1 MQNKVGSMAVEV
13 SGTATGDPLARLEV
27 KKRQVAGCSL
37 PVERLAVV
45 AAFAKPSIMAGSMT
59 DTVSIARTEDELD
72 TLVSIAIRRAGAS
85 STTFTHLRR
94 MTRGTRSWSGNSG
107 LPQSR
112 SHRGSPRR
120 GPVGAV
126 WAALAA
132 GNRAEAERLASKYL
146 AESPLPAERQ
156 EAIARVF
163 QEDQERLSQRYPA
176 LAKSGRLA
184 ELAEWRASV
193 TSQNPRVFPAAA

>member
-1 MQNKVGSMAVEV
+1 
-13 SGTATGDPLARLEV
+13 
-27 KKRQVAGCSL
+27 
-37 PVERLAVV
+37 
-45 AAFAKPSIMAGSMT
+45 MT

-72 TLVSIAIRRAGAS
+72 TLVSIAIRRAELLDDIHSPAADDAWHEVMVWEQRLAAI
-85 STTFTHLRR
+85 TEP
-94 MTRGTRSWSGNSG
+94 SGVAG
-107 LPQSR
+107 GVAR
-112 SHRGSPRR
+112 
-120 GPVGAV
+120 VGAV